1 MRRLHVLNARSR
13 PSAALHNG
21 GSINVDFV
29 NKLSKKDAVSNS
41 GNDNMQKEQGRA
53 MTQWNMHAST

>member
-13 PSAALHNG
+13 PSAAFHNG

-29 NKLSKKDAVSNS
+29 NKLSKKEAVSNS

-53 MTQWNMHAST
+53 MTQWK